1 MSFQLIYTSAE
12 HLLDSSVSGY
22 GTVARSEA
30 LSKTLRARLS
40 AISVYREPRPAAA
53 PQGPQFSYHLID
65 HAGTTSRQ
73 ELITAAEAALL
84 PTIWSCPRRK
94 SGSFL
99 RVNCGPLL
107 RASCSHCN
115 IADSGAAA
123 GKVRPHSSKENRSFL
138 LPICRM
144 PLPSPPGNA

>member
-40 AISVYREPRPAAA
+40 AISVYRESRPAAT

-65 HAGTTSRQ
+65 HAGTTWHVLTCAQPAGADYSGRGCFVAHHLVLSPEEIRQ
-73 ELITAAEAALL
+73 LLKSELRPTPAGVMLALQHSGF
-84 PTIWSCPRRK
+84 WCRRWQ
-94 SGSFL
+94 S
-99 RVNCGPLL
+99 
-107 RASCSHCN
+107 
-115 IADSGAAA
+115 
-123 GKVRPHSSKENRSFL
+123 
-138 LPICRM
+138 
-144 PLPSPPGNA
+144 